1 MPQQKELVS
10 VVVPIYNERESL
22 QELTQKLR
30 DAFQKAPYSLE
41 IILVDDGSKDGSKAI
56 EKELADSYEN
66 IRQIDFLT
74 NKGKAEALNAGFDA
88 AQGDFVATIDADLQ
102 DDPYAIPK
110 MIEQL
115 KETDVD
121 LVSGW
126 KKDRKDPFIKKHTSK
141 IFNYFTRLLS
151 GIKLHDFNN
160 GLKVYRKEVVKSIDL
175 YGEMHRYVPVI
186 AGQHGF
192 TSGERKVRH
201 FPRKHGE
208 TKYGI
213 NRFWR
218 GFFDLITVT
227 FITRYMK
234 RPMHFFGI
242 SGFLFLLVG
251 LISEIYVLILKYV
264 YNEPFSKHF
273 AMLLFGALL
282 LIFGIQ
288 SFSIGLIGELITYF
302 HKRKN
307 KQIK

>member
-1 MPQQKELVS
+1 MPKEKELVS
-10 VVVPIYNERESL
+10 IVVPIYNERESI
-22 QELTQKLR
+22 QKLVDKLF
-30 DAFQKAPYSLE
+30 DAFDKTEYELE
-41 IILVDDGSKDGSKAI
+41 ILLVDDGSKDGSKAI
-56 EKELADSYEN
+56 EKELAEANQN
-66 IRQIDFLT
+66 IKQIDFLT
-74 NKGKAEALNAGFDA
+74 NKGKAEALNAGFA
-88 AQGDFVATIDADLQ
+88 AANGDFVATIDADLQ
-102 DDPYAIPK
+102 DDPYAIPH
-110 MIEQL
+110 MIKQI
-115 KETDVD
+115 KETNVD

-160 GLKVYRKEVVKSIDL
+160 GLKVYRKEVVKNINL

-201 FPRKHGE
+201 FPRKYGE

-242 SGFLFLLVG
+242 GGGIFLFLG
-251 LISEIYVLILKYV
+251 LIAEIYVLILKYF

-302 HKRKN
+302 HKKN
-307 KQIK
+307 NR

>member
-1 MPQQKELVS
+1 LSQDKDLIS
-10 VVVPIYNERESL
+10 VVVPVYNERDSL
-22 QELTQKLR
+22 EELNKKLQ
-30 DAFQKAPYSLE
+30 DAFEKSSYDLE
-41 IILVDDGSKDGSKAI
+41 IIFVDDGSKDGSKTI
-56 EKELADSYEN
+56 EKELADSYSN
-66 IRQIDFLT
+66 ITQVDFLT
-74 NKGKAEALNAGFDA
+74 NKGKAEALNAGFA
-88 AQGDFVATIDADLQ
+88 AARGKYIATIDADLQ

-110 MIEQL
+110 MADQL
-115 KETDVD
+115 VETDVD

-126 KKDRKDPFIKKHTSK
+126 KKDRKDPFVKKHTSK

-160 GLKVYRKEVVKSIDL
+160 GLKVYRREVVKNITL

-186 AGQHGF
+186 AGQQGF

-201 FPRKHGE
+201 FPRKYGE

-227 FITRYMK
+227 FITKYMK

-242 SGFLFLLVG
+242 SGIIFLFFG
-251 LISEIYVLILKYV
+251 LISEFYVLILKYV
-264 YNEPFSKHF
+264 YNEPFNKHF

-302 HKRKN
+302 NKRKN
-307 KQIK
+307 DTRK